1 MLTQILF
8 VAAIVLLIAV
18 FTRSFAADPFAYR
31 NIILASI
38 IIFLCA
44 LLLGSIHRIPEGSMR
59 SDMSALLETAVF
71 LWECSRDL
79 FIPISCIC
87 LFVCISNVSLL
98 IHEGFRMH
106 NFLGFILTAVYLIL
120 VNALWAPLSTFPD
133 VVTPL
138 LILDRMVLC
147 YFECTFLAI
156 CVMGYAVLKVK
167 PVYDK
172 DFIIILGCSISKKG
186 KLRPLIKGRVNRAM
200 RFTWEQEWNAGKS
213 SRYIPSGGQGEDEPM
228 SEGSAMELYLLSH
241 GAEDYEVIAEKSS
254 RNTMENLEF
263 SKKIM
268 DGIDK
273 DAKAAVVTTNYHVLR
288 SGMLAARAGL
298 KAQLIGSGTKW
309 YFWPNAFLREAVA
322 IMLMFVKVHAVV
334 VLLCVLIAFIV

>member
-1 MLTQILF
+1 MLIQLLF
-8 VAAIVLLIAV
+8 VAAIFLLIAV
-18 FTRSFAADPFAYR
+18 FSRSFAADPFAYR
-31 NIILASI
+31 NIILVSI

-44 LLLGSIHRIPEGSMR
+44 LLLGSFHRIPEGGMR
-59 SDMSALLETAVF
+59 SDLSALLGTAVF

-79 FIPISCIC
+79 FIPISGIC
-87 LFVCISNVSLL
+87 FFVCISNVSLL

-106 NFLGFILTAVYLIL
+106 NFLGFILTCLYLIL
-120 VNALWAPLSTFPD
+120 VYALWIPLGTFPG

-138 LILDRMVLC
+138 LILDRLVLC

-167 PVYDK
+167 PEYDK

-213 SRYIPSGGQGEDEPM
+213 SKYIPSGGQGEDEPM
-228 SEGSAMELYLLSH
+228 SEGSAMEMYLLSH
-241 GAEDYEVIAEKSS
+241 GAEDYEVIAEKLS
-254 RNTMENLEF
+254 RNTKENLEF
-263 SKKIM
+263 SKKII

-273 DAKAAVVTTNYHVLR
+273 DARVAVVTTNYHVLR
-288 SGMLAARAGL
+288 SGMLAAKAGL
-298 KAQLIGSGTKW
+298 NAQFIGSGTKW
-309 YFWPNAFLREAVA
+309 YFWPNAFLREVVA
-322 IMLMFVKVHAVV
+322 IMFMFIKIHAVAALV
-334 VLLCVLIAFIV
+334 CVLIAFIV